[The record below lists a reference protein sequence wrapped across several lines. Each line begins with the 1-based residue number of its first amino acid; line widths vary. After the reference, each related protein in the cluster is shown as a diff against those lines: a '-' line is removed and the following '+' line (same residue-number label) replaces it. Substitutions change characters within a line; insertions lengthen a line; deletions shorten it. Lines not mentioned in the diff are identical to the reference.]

1 MAQTEEDFNVFQEKN
16 INFANGYYKENK
28 SIPEKFLVHS
38 FFEIIDNAVKKK
50 ENADLKYKSQIALYK
65 RRLIAAASNHCEG
78 FHRQLKKI
86 SKEKKGLEFNL
97 VQLYNKINKRFE
109 KYISGESADKLSTRI
124 KNELLSQKHKYHI
137 TEVDECYCNTNLH
150 QKLMFG
156 CDLPCRHTVTEES
169 IIQIKYPLLDT
180 NKFFDFK
187 SFKELPSKLK
197 SHISN

>member
-65 RRLIAAASNHCEG
+65 RRLIAAASKHCEG

-86 SKEKKGLEFNL
+86 SKEKKVWNL
-97 VQLYNKINKRFE
+97 TWCN
-109 KYISGESADKLSTRI
+109 YIIKSISAL
-124 KNELLSQKHKYHI
+124 KNILVVKVL
-137 TEVDECYCNTNLH
+137 TN
-150 QKLMFG
+150 
-156 CDLPCRHTVTEES
+156 
-169 IIQIKYPLLDT
+169 
-180 NKFFDFK
+180 
-187 SFKELPSKLK
+187 
-197 SHISN
+197 